1 MPNPMTNLY
10 AILGVSSSATQSEI
24 QAAYRRRAR
33 ELHPDVNTDPD
44 AEDRFK
50 QLVEAY
56 AVLKDE
62 RRRARY
68 DAFGGRRSSRRRGG
82 RAGDYVRYE
91 DIRVG
96 TEDLHSS
103 VDDFLDRNRSRR
115 KERAATREV
124 RIRLAHAYTGTTVE
138 VPVETGRGFGRSA
151 PVRVEIPPGAK
162 TGDRL
167 TLTDHGIVLQLKI
180 EADEGVVVD
189 GRDVK
194 MSAPITPWEAA
205 LGGVVGIRAP
215 HRVLRVRIPRG
226 TSSGRVLRVRGQ
238 GLPQKPGRTGAPGDL
253 YVEVRIEVPG
263 ELSPDER
270 RLFER
275 LAETSRFAP
284 RD

>member
-1 MPNPMTNLY
+1 MPNPVSNLY

-50 QLVEAY
+50 RLVDAY
-56 AVLKDE
+56 GVLKDE

-68 DAFGGRRSSRRRGG
+68 DAFGGHRGSRRGAERRSERI
-82 RAGDYVRYE
+82 RYE
-91 DIRVG
+91 DVRVG
-96 TEDLHSS
+96 TDDLRSS
-103 VDDFLDRNRSRR
+103 VDDFVDRNRAPRGGR
-115 KERAATREV
+115 TGTMEV
-124 RIRLAHAYTGTTVE
+124 RIGLAEAYTGTTIE
-138 VPVETGRGFGRSA
+138 VPIETGRGARRSA
-151 PVRVEIPPGAK
+151 PVRIEIPPGAK

-167 TLTDHGIVLQLKI
+167 ALTEHGVLLRLVI
-180 EADEGVVVD
+180 DVEEGTVVD

-215 HRVLRVRIPRG
+215 HRVLKVRIPRG

-238 GLPQKPGRTGAPGDL
+238 GLPQKPGRAGAPGDL
-253 YVEVRIEVPG
+253 YVEVRIDVPS
-263 ELSPDER
+263 ELTSDEQQ
-270 RLFER
+270 LFER
-275 LAETSRFAP
+275 LAAISRFDP
-284 RD
+284 RG

>member
-1 MPNPMTNLY
+1 MPNPVTNLY
-10 AILGVSSSATQSEI
+10 AILGVSSSASQSEI

-68 DAFGGRRSSRRRGG
+68 DAFGGRRSSRRRTRRPGEH
-82 RAGDYVRYE
+82 VRYE
-91 DIRVG
+91 DVRVG
-96 TEDLHSS
+96 TDDLRSS

-115 KERAATREV
+115 KERAATMEV
-124 RIRLAHAYTGTTVE
+124 RIGLADAYTGTTIE
-138 VPVETGRGFGRSA
+138 VPIETGRGFGRSA

-167 TLTDHGIVLQLKI
+167 ALPEHGILLRLKI
-180 EADEGVVVD
+180 EPEEGVVVD

-194 MSAPITPWEAA
+194 MSTPITPWEAA
-205 LGGVVGIRAP
+205 LGRVVGIRAP
-215 HRVLRVRIPRG
+215 HRVLEVRIPRG

-238 GLPQKPGRTGAPGDL
+238 GLPQKPGRAGAPGDL

-275 LAETSRFAP
+275 LAEVSRFDP